1 MRTISIISIAYGSLG
16 IIWGTV
22 TRVLIHV
29 QTSFMENFPFPE
41 EVYSIIDVRKLMEAL
56 NDMWGLMYPL
66 IFLTATIY
74 IISGILQLA
83 GRQQYLS
90 LAYIAAILNIAWY
103 LANMVMLQTGIL
115 PLIHVDQFFSEK
127 IFHMLFAIGML
138 VNAIFYCAYP
148 VFLIIF
154 LSQQRGKVKN

>member
-22 TRVLIHV
+22 TRVLV
-29 QTSFMENFPFPE
+29 QLQTSFMENFPFPE
-41 EVYSIIDVRKLMEAL
+41 EVYSIMDIQKLMDAL
-56 NDMWGLMYPL
+56 NGMWRLMYPF
-66 IFLTATIY
+66 IFLIATIY

-90 LAYIAAILNIAWY
+90 LAFIAAILNIAWY
-103 LANMVMLQTGIL
+103 LAYMVMLQTELL
-115 PLIHVDQFFSEK
+115 PLIHMDQFFSQK
-127 IFHMLFAIGML
+127 LFNMLFAAGM
-138 VNAIFYCAYP
+138 VVSAVFYCAYP

-154 LSQQRGKVKN
+154 LSQQKGKVKN